1 MKMAKWF
8 KEKLEEFKDDP
19 EFIAEGIILKLNE
32 KIVIK
37 MEELNITRAELAR
50 RLGVTK
56 PFITKLLNGN
66 HNLTVKTMVSI
77 AKALECELM
86 LDLYPK
92 GFEQKIFYRKVT
104 EPRDLN
110 AFNIPIR
117 PKLELKD
124 DPYASAA

>member
-86 LDLYPK
+86 LDKKYFIAK
-92 GFEQKIFYRKVT
+92 
-104 EPRDLN
+104 
-110 AFNIPIR
+110 
-117 PKLELKD
+117 
-124 DPYASAA
+124 